1 MTVTDEKKIDT
12 EYLFYKVEYKNCS
25 LHYDY
30 TICKTLND
38 VRDALQ
44 CVDTDLDY
52 EKANAA
58 VIITGIGMTN
68 KQYSEWCEKNNCD
81 E

>member
-1 MTVTDEKKIDT
+1 
-12 EYLFYKVEYKNCS
+12 
-25 LHYDY
+25 
-30 TICKTLND
+30 
-38 VRDALQ
+38 
-44 CVDTDLDY
+44 VDTDLDD